1 MKALSSLRNLS
12 ECDSFS
18 VVKLDDFPVNDKIA
32 LQLAGLQAQVLWGD
46 ADETKM
52 SRYDDVC

>member
-1 MKALSSLRNLS
+1 
-12 ECDSFS
+12 

-32 LQLAGLQAQVLWGD
+32 LQLAGLQAQVLWGEAD
-46 ADETKM
+46 AAKT